1 MAQQMNKLEDL
12 RKKNPGLRFYSV
24 NDPEFARYGCVL
36 KQDYS
41 TIADAAR
48 KLEFPA
54 EGSKYMPSVE
64 SFEALPIRAM
74 IKEELF
80 GELEV
85 QLGNCWGYN
94 SYLNAL
100 EWHKNSEINVAATD
114 LVLLLAKLD
123 DIEDGRLDS
132 KKVVAFYVAEGE
144 AIEVY
149 ADTLHFCPCQ
159 VADSG
164 FNCVVVLPAGTNT
177 NLDNK
182 PEDKLLFR
190 KNKWI
195 FCHEDNEALK
205 AKGVVPA
212 IFGENYKVNY

>member
-1 MAQQMNKLEDL
+1 MNKLEIL
-12 RKKNPGLRFYSV
+12 REKNPTLKFYSV
-24 NDPEFARYGCVL
+24 NDKEFARYGCVL

-41 TIADAAR
+41 TIIEAAK
-48 KLEFPA
+48 KLPMPA
-54 EGSKYMPSVE
+54 EGSKYEPSVE
-64 SFEALPIRAM
+64 SFEKLPLRAM

-123 DIEDGRLDS
+123 DIEDGKLDA

-149 ADTLHFCPCQ
+149 ADSLHYCPCQ
-159 VADSG
+159 VSDDG
-164 FNCVVVLPAGTNT
+164 FNCVVVLPKDTNT
-177 NLDNK
+177 NLENK
-182 PEDKLLFR
+182 PADPLLFR

-195 FCHEDNEALK
+195 FCHDGNKELIG
-205 AKGVVPA
+205 KGVVPA

>member
-1 MAQQMNKLEDL
+1 MNKLEEL
-12 RKKNPGLRFYSV
+12 KAKNPELDFYSV
-24 NDPEFARYGCVL
+24 NDESFARYGCVL
-36 KQDYS
+36 TQDYS
-41 TIADAAR
+41 SLIEAA
-48 KLEFPA
+48 KQLEYPA

-64 SFEALPIRAM
+64 SFEALPIREM

-80 GELEV
+80 GELSV

-123 DIEDGRLDS
+123 DVKDGKLDS
-132 KKVVAFYVAEGE
+132 AKVKAFYVAAGE

-159 VADSG
+159 VSYDG
-164 FNCVVVLPAGTNT
+164 FNCVVVLPEGTNT
-177 NLDNK
+177 DLENK
-182 PEDKLLFR
+182 PSDKLLFR

-195 FCHEDNEALK
+195 FCHEDNEGLK

-212 IFGENYKVNY
+212 IYGKNYKVNY

>member
-41 TIADAAR
+41 SIADAAR

-123 DIEDGRLDS
+123 DIEDGKLDS

-195 FCHEDNEALK
+195 FCHEDNEGLK

-212 IFGENYKVNY
+212 IFGENYRVNY

>member
-1 MAQQMNKLEDL
+1 MSKLTEL
-12 RKKNPGLRFYSV
+12 REKNPSLRFYSV
-24 NDPEFARYGCVL
+24 NDKEFARYGCVL

-41 TIADAAR
+41 TIAEAAG
-48 KLEFPA
+48 KLEMPA
-54 EGSKYMPSVE
+54 GYRDICVGG
-64 SFEALPIRAM
+64 RDR
-74 IKEELF
+74 ELF

-123 DIEDGRLDS
+123 DIEDGKLDS
-132 KKVVAFYVAEGE
+132 KKVVAFYVAKGE

-159 VADSG
+159 VEDSG
-164 FNCVVVLPAGTNT
+164 FNCVVVLPKGTNT
-177 NLDNK
+177 NLENK
-182 PEDKLLFR
+182 PYDKLLFR

-195 FCHEDNEALK
+195 FCHEDNEGLK

-212 IFGENYKVNY
+212 IFGENYRVNY

>member
-132 KKVVAFYVAEGE
+132 KKVVAFYVA
-144 AIEVY
+144 
-149 ADTLHFCPCQ
+149 
-159 VADSG
+159 
-164 FNCVVVLPAGTNT
+164 
-177 NLDNK
+177 
-182 PEDKLLFR
+182 
-190 KNKWI
+190 
-195 FCHEDNEALK
+195 
-205 AKGVVPA
+205 
-212 IFGENYKVNY
+212 

>member
-1 MAQQMNKLEDL
+1 MSKLTEL
-12 RKKNPGLRFYSV
+12 REKNPSLRFYSV
-24 NDPEFARYGCVL
+24 NDKEFARYGCVL

-41 TIADAAR
+41 TIAEAAG
-48 KLEFPA
+48 KLEMPA
-54 EGSKYMPSVE
+54 EGSKYEPSVE

-123 DIEDGRLDS
+123 DIEDGKLDS

-212 IFGENYKVNY
+212 IFGENYRVNY

>member
-1 MAQQMNKLEDL
+1 MAEQMNKLEDL

-123 DIEDGRLDS
+123 DIEDGKLDS

-212 IFGENYKVNY
+212 IFGENYRVNY

>member
-1 MAQQMNKLEDL
+1 MNKLEIL
-12 RKKNPGLRFYSV
+12 RAKNPTLKFYSV
-24 NDPEFARYGCVL
+24 NDKEFARYGTVL
-36 KQDYS
+36 TEDYS
-41 TIADAAR
+41 SIIEEAK
-48 KLEFPA
+48 KLPMPE
-54 EGSKYMPSVE
+54 EGSKYEPTVA
-64 SFEALPIRAM
+64 SFEALPLRAM

-123 DIEDGRLDS
+123 DVEDGKLDA
-132 KKVVAFYVAEGE
+132 KKVVAFYVAKGE

-149 ADTLHFCPCQ
+149 ADTLHYCPCQ
-159 VADSG
+159 VEDSG
-164 FNCVVVLPAGTNT
+164 FNCVVVLPKDTNT
-177 NLDNK
+177 NLRNK
-182 PEDKLLFR
+182 PANPLLFR

-195 FCHEDNEALK
+195 FCHEGNEELI

-212 IFGENYKVNY
+212 IYGENYKVNY

>member
-1 MAQQMNKLEDL
+1 MNKLEAL
-12 RKKNPGLRFYSV
+12 RAKNPTLKLYSV
-24 NDPEFARYGCVL
+24 NDKEFARYGTVL
-36 KQDYS
+36 TGDYS
-41 TIADAAR
+41 SIIEEAK
-48 KLEFPA
+48 KLPMPG
-54 EGSKYMPSVE
+54 EGSKYEPTVA
-64 SFEALPIRAM
+64 SFESLPLRAM

-123 DIEDGRLDS
+123 DVEDGKLDA
-132 KKVVAFYVAEGE
+132 KKVVAFYVAKGE
-144 AIEVY
+144 AVEVY
-149 ADTLHFCPCQ
+149 ADTLHYCPCQ
-159 VADSG
+159 VEDSG
-164 FNCVVVLPAGTNT
+164 FNCVVVLPKDTNT
-177 NLDNK
+177 NLENK
-182 PEDKLLFR
+182 PANPLLFR

-195 FCHEDNEALK
+195 FCHEGNAELI

-212 IFGENYKVNY
+212 IYGENYKINY

>member
-1 MAQQMNKLEDL
+1 MNKLEIL
-12 RKKNPGLRFYSV
+12 RAKNPTLKFYSV
-24 NDPEFARYGCVL
+24 NDKEFARYGTVL
-36 KQDYS
+36 TEDYS
-41 TIADAAR
+41 SIIEEAK
-48 KLEFPA
+48 KLPMPK
-54 EGSKYMPSVE
+54 EGSKYEPTVA
-64 SFEALPIRAM
+64 SFEALPLRAM

-123 DIEDGRLDS
+123 DVEDGKLDA
-132 KKVVAFYVAEGE
+132 KKVVAFYVAKGE

-149 ADTLHFCPCQ
+149 ADTLHYCPCQ
-159 VADSG
+159 VEDSG
-164 FNCVVVLPAGTNT
+164 FNCVVVLPKDTNT
-177 NLDNK
+177 NLENK
-182 PEDKLLFR
+182 PANPLLFR

-195 FCHEDNEALK
+195 FCHEGNTELI

-212 IFGENYKVNY
+212 IYGENYKVNY

>member
-1 MAQQMNKLEDL
+1 MAQQMNKLEEL

-123 DIEDGRLDS
+123 DIEDGKLDS

-195 FCHEDNEALK
+195 FCHEDNEGLK

-212 IFGENYKVNY
+212 IFGENYRVNY

>member
-1 MAQQMNKLEDL
+1 MAEQMSKLEEL
-12 RKKNPGLRFYSV
+12 RIKNPGLRFYSI

-123 DIEDGRLDS
+123 DIEDGKLDS

-159 VADSG
+159 VADTG

-195 FCHEDNEALK
+195 FCHENNEGLK

-212 IFGENYKVNY
+212 IFGENYRVNY

>member
-1 MAQQMNKLEDL
+1 MAQQMNKLEEL

-36 KQDYS
+36 RQDYS
-41 TIADAAR
+41 SIADAAR

-123 DIEDGRLDS
+123 DIEDGKLDS
-132 KKVVAFYVAEGE
+132 RKVVAFYVAEGE

-159 VADSG
+159 VADTG

-212 IFGENYKVNY
+212 IFGENYRVNY

>member
-1 MAQQMNKLEDL
+1 MAEQMTLETL
-12 RKKNPGLRFYSV
+12 RAKNPALRFYSV
-24 NDPEFARYGCVL
+24 NDKEFARYGCVL

-41 TIADAAR
+41 SIEEAAR
-48 KLEFPA
+48 KLPMPE
-54 EGSKYMPSVE
+54 EGSKYEASVE
-64 SFEALPIRAM
+64 AFEKLPIRAM

-100 EWHKNSEINVAATD
+100 EWHKNSEINIAATD

-123 DIEDGRLDS
+123 DVEDGKLDA
-132 KKVVAFYVAEGE
+132 KKVVAFFVAKGE

-164 FNCVVVLPAGTNT
+164 FNCVVVLTKDTNT
-177 NLDNK
+177 NLENK
-182 PEDKLLFR
+182 PADPLLFR

-195 FCHEDNEALK
+195 FCHEGNEGLK

-212 IFGENYKVNY
+212 IFGENYKINY

>member
-1 MAQQMNKLEDL
+1 MAEQMTLETL
-12 RKKNPGLRFYSV
+12 RAKNPALKFYSV
-24 NDPEFARYGCVL
+24 NDKEFARYGCVL
-36 KQDYS
+36 KQDCS
-41 TIADAAR
+41 SIEEAAR
-48 KLEFPA
+48 KLPMPA
-54 EGSKYMPSVE
+54 DGSKYEASVE
-64 SFEALPIRAM
+64 AFEKLPIRAM

-100 EWHKNSEINVAATD
+100 EWHKNSEINIAATD

-123 DIEDGRLDS
+123 DVEDGKLDA
-132 KKVVAFYVAEGE
+132 KKVVAFFVAKGE

-164 FNCVVVLPAGTNT
+164 FNCVVVLPKDTNT
-177 NLDNK
+177 NLENK
-182 PEDKLLFR
+182 PADPLLFR

-195 FCHEDNEALK
+195 FCHEDNEGLK

-212 IFGENYKVNY
+212 IFGENYKINY

>member
-1 MAQQMNKLEDL
+1 MNKLEAL
-12 RKKNPGLRFYSV
+12 RAKNPTLKFYSV
-24 NDPEFARYGCVL
+24 NDKEFARYGTVL
-36 KQDYS
+36 TGDYS
-41 TIADAAR
+41 SIIEEAK
-48 KLEFPA
+48 KLPMPE
-54 EGSKYMPSVE
+54 EGSKYEPTVA
-64 SFEALPIRAM
+64 SFEALPLRAM

-100 EWHKNSEINVAATD
+100 EWHKNSEINIAATD

-123 DIEDGRLDS
+123 DVEDGKLDA
-132 KKVVAFYVAEGE
+132 KKVVAFFVAKGE
-144 AIEVY
+144 AIVVY

-164 FNCVVVLPAGTNT
+164 FNCVVVLPKDTNT
-177 NLDNK
+177 NLENK
-182 PEDKLLFR
+182 PADPLLFR

-195 FCHEDNEALK
+195 FCHEDNEGLK

-212 IFGENYKVNY
+212 IFGENYKINY

>member
-1 MAQQMNKLEDL
+1 MVKQMNKLEIL
-12 RKKNPGLRFYSV
+12 RAKNPTLRFYSV
-24 NDPEFARYGCVL
+24 NDKEFARYGCVL
-36 KQDYS
+36 TEDYS
-41 TIADAAR
+41 SIIEEAK
-48 KLEFPA
+48 KLPMPK
-54 EGSKYMPSVE
+54 EGSKYEPTVA
-64 SFEALPIRAM
+64 SFEALPLRAM

-123 DIEDGRLDS
+123 DGEDGKLDA
-132 KKVVAFYVAEGE
+132 KKVVAFYVAKGE

-149 ADTLHFCPCQ
+149 ADTLHYCPCQ
-159 VADSG
+159 VEDSG
-164 FNCVVVLPAGTNT
+164 FNCVVVLPKDTNT
-177 NLDNK
+177 NLGNK
-182 PEDKLLFR
+182 PANPLLFR

-195 FCHEDNEALK
+195 FCHEGNAELIT
-205 AKGVVPA
+205 KGVVPA
-212 IFGENYKVNY
+212 IYGENYKIAY

>member
-1 MAQQMNKLEDL
+1 MAQQMNKLEEL

-123 DIEDGRLDS
+123 DIEDGKLDS

-164 FNCVVVLPAGTNT
+164 FNCVVVLPAGANT

-195 FCHEDNEALK
+195 FCHEDNEGLK

-212 IFGENYKVNY
+212 IFGENYRVNY

>member
-1 MAQQMNKLEDL
+1 MSRLDELKKL
-12 RKKNPGLRFYSV
+12 NPGLEFHCV
-24 NDPEFARYGCVL
+24 CEKEFARYGCVL

-41 TIADAAR
+41 ALIEEAK
-48 KLEFPA
+48 KLPYPET
-54 EGSKYMPSVE
+54 GSKYEPTVP
-64 SFEALPIRAM
+64 SFEALPLRSM

-80 GELEV
+80 GELEI
-85 QLGNCWGYN
+85 QMGNCWGYN

-123 DIEDGRLDS
+123 DIEDGKLDS
-132 KKVVAFYVAEGE
+132 AKVKAFFVPAGK

-159 VADSG
+159 TSDEG

-195 FCHEDNEALK
+195 FCHEDNEGLK

-212 IFGENYKVNY
+212 IYGENYRIAY

>member
-1 MAQQMNKLEDL
+1 MAQQMNKLEEL

-123 DIEDGRLDS
+123 DIEDGKLDS

-195 FCHEDNEALK
+195 FCHEDNESMIAR
-205 AKGVVPA
+205 GVVPA
-212 IFGENYKVNY
+212 IFGENYRVNY

>member
-1 MAQQMNKLEDL
+1 MAQQMNKLEEL

-41 TIADAAR
+41 SIADAAR

-123 DIEDGRLDS
+123 DVVDGKLDA

-212 IFGENYKVNY
+212 IFGENYRVNY

>member
-1 MAQQMNKLEDL
+1 MTLETL
-12 RKKNPGLRFYSV
+12 RAKNPALKFYSV
-24 NDPEFARYGCVL
+24 NDKEFARYGCVL
-36 KQDYS
+36 KQDCS
-41 TIADAAR
+41 SIEEAAR
-48 KLEFPA
+48 KLPMPA
-54 EGSKYMPSVE
+54 DGSKYEASVE
-64 SFEALPIRAM
+64 AFEKLPIRAM

-100 EWHKNSEINVAATD
+100 EWHKNSEINIAATD

-123 DIEDGRLDS
+123 DVEDGKLDA
-132 KKVVAFYVAEGE
+132 KKVVAFFVAKGE

-164 FNCVVVLPAGTNT
+164 FNCVVVLPKDTNT
-177 NLDNK
+177 NLENK
-182 PEDKLLFR
+182 PADPLLFR

-195 FCHEDNEALK
+195 FCHEDNEGLK

-212 IFGENYKVNY
+212 IFGENYKINY

>member
-1 MAQQMNKLEDL
+1 MAEQMTLETL
-12 RKKNPGLRFYSV
+12 RAKNPALKFYSV
-24 NDPEFARYGCVL
+24 NDKEFARYGCVL

-41 TIADAAR
+41 SIEEAAR
-48 KLEFPA
+48 KLPMPA
-54 EGSKYMPSVE
+54 EGSKYEASVE
-64 SFEALPIRAM
+64 SFEKLPIREM

-94 SYLNAL
+94 SCLNAL

-123 DIEDGRLDS
+123 DVEDGKLDA
-132 KKVVAFYVAEGE
+132 KKVVAFFVAKGE

-164 FNCVVVLPAGTNT
+164 FNCVVVLPKGTNT
-177 NLDNK
+177 NLENK
-182 PEDKLLFR
+182 PADPLLFR

-195 FCHEDNEALK
+195 FCHEDNEGLK

-212 IFGENYKVNY
+212 IFGENYKINY

>member
-1 MAQQMNKLEDL
+1 MTKFETLK
-12 RKKNPGLRFYSV
+12 KKNPKLDFYSV
-24 NDPEFARYGCVL
+24 NDREFARYGCVL

-41 TIADAAR
+41 SIEEAAR
-48 KLEFPA
+48 KLEFPP
-54 EGSKYMPSVE
+54 EGSKYLPSVE

-123 DIEDGRLDS
+123 DVENGKLDS
-132 KKVVAFYVAEGE
+132 AKVKAFFVAKGE

-159 VADSG
+159 VSDDG
-164 FNCVVVLPAGTNT
+164 FNCVVVLPKDTNT
-177 NLDNK
+177 NLENK
-182 PEDKLLFR
+182 PADKLLFR

-195 FCHEDNEALK
+195 FCCEDNAGLI

-212 IFGENYKVNY
+212 IYGENYKVNY

>member
-1 MAQQMNKLEDL
+1 MAQQMNKLEEL

-36 KQDYS
+36 RQDYS

-123 DIEDGRLDS
+123 DIEDGKLDS

-159 VADSG
+159 VADTG

-195 FCHEDNEALK
+195 FCHEDNEGLK

-212 IFGENYKVNY
+212 IFGENYRVNY